1 MLIEK
6 NRKYKNLKAHLD
18 FYSDFITSSNGPYGL
33 HRPREIDLFN
43 KKKILFK
50 GMFVKNECAIDED
63 KYFVGMSFISI
74 IENKKSKGF
83 SLEYLL
89 GVLNSKYA
97 LNWFYTYGKKRG
109 AGVDIGVD
117 KLRTFPLA
125 ENPNKKIE
133 SLVKDVI
140 SKKELGKKT
149 DSIEQEIDNLV
160 YKLYELTYDEV
171 KVIDPEFSLSKKE
184 YEAIKLE

>member
-63 KYFVGMSFISI
+63 KYFVGMSFI
-74 IENKKSKGF
+74 
-83 SLEYLL
+83 
-89 GVLNSKYA
+89 
-97 LNWFYTYGKKRG
+97 
-109 AGVDIGVD
+109 
-117 KLRTFPLA
+117 
-125 ENPNKKIE
+125 
-133 SLVKDVI
+133 
-140 SKKELGKKT
+140 
-149 DSIEQEIDNLV
+149 
-160 YKLYELTYDEV
+160 
-171 KVIDPEFSLSKKE
+171 
-184 YEAIKLE
+184 

>member
-1 MLIEK
+1 
-6 NRKYKNLKAHLD
+6 
-18 FYSDFITSSNGPYGL
+18 
-33 HRPREIDLFN
+33 
-43 KKKILFK
+43 
-50 GMFVKNECAIDED
+50 MFVKNECAIDEE

-74 IENKKSKGF
+74 IEIKNFKEF

-125 ENPNKKIE
+125 ESPNIKIE
-133 SLVKDVI
+133 SLVKEIIKD
-140 SKKELGKKT
+140 KKT
-149 DSIEQEIDNLV
+149 GKNTSSLEQEIDKLV
-160 YKLYELTYDEV
+160 YKLYKLTYDEV
-171 KVIDPEFSLSKKE
+171 KVIEPEFSLTEAE
-184 YEAIKLE
+184 YEALKIE